1 VISNQVSA
9 RQVSIL
15 FKLAGA
21 WHSRKGSIV
30 DEKPV
35 EDRPSADESSTH
47 GKVEADGYDK
57 TKARI
62 TTQRVFSA
70 QSAAVDINSILA
82 KVPPDTLGLFIVNS
96 GDLVLVERAERI
108 TLGRQTEDAETS
120 ISVNLTPHGGEPL
133 GVSRQHAA
141 ILVDQD
147 RYVLQDLNSTNGTQL
162 NDVRV
167 PPNIPRVIKNGDMIQ
182 LGQLR
187 IYVVFHG

>member
-1 VISNQVSA
+1 M
-9 RQVSIL
+9 
-15 FKLAGA
+15 
-21 WHSRKGSIV
+21 

-35 EDRPSADESSTH
+35 EDKPSADESSTQ
-47 GKVEADGYDK
+47 GKVEADGHDK

-62 TTQRVFSA
+62 TTQQVFSA
-70 QSAAVDINSILA
+70 PSAAVDINSILA
-82 KVPPDTLGLFIVNS
+82 KVPPDTLGLLIVNS

-108 TLGRQTEDAETS
+108 ILGRQLEDAGTS
-120 ISVNLTPHGGEPL
+120 VSVDLTPYGGNPL

-141 ILVDQD
+141 ILVDQG

-167 PPNIPRVIKNGDMIQ
+167 PPGSPRVIKNGDMIQ

-187 IYVVFHG
+187 IYIVFHG